1 MAGRSTRAPGRL
13 TPFWLPSLAS
23 VIESVES
30 TATIKSV
37 HIAKASQL
45 TWFSIEYLFILSP
58 SFPKIVSLSFSFYF
72 YLGLLFLLFAL
83 FLRYVLLRIT
93 HSTDFSERIL
103 VIFRLIKP
111 SAMKMR
117 LPTSVTAIYIYVW
130 MRAKKKM
137 IRKSQQLW

>member
-1 MAGRSTRAPGRL
+1 MFVCMFSFSKKVCFNLLRFLVCDTNIYISI
-13 TPFWLPSLAS
+13 AS
-23 VIESVES
+23 HQ
-30 TATIKSV
+30 T
-37 HIAKASQL
+37 
-45 TWFSIEYLFILSP
+45 
-58 SFPKIVSLSFSFYF
+58 LSFSFYF

-117 LPTSVTAIYIYVW
+117 LPTSVTAIYIYMCVDESKKENDQEKPAALIK
-130 MRAKKKM
+130 RARINNEGGCHKVLPFVM
-137 IRKSQQLW
+137 LV